1 MSPGISPHDLVTPA
15 KAGVQGNHS
24 HLAAPDCRLHGND
37 GGSDGRRTLRR
48 ALVCTVL
55 AFALVFGAPFARA
68 MTIEKVTAASG
79 LSAWLVEDHSLPI
92 VTVRFAFAT
101 GAALDPAGKRGVA
114 AMAAALLSE
123 GAGPYDS
130 EAFRARLED
139 LATDLYFDAGQDEFE
154 GNLRCLKRNLDASAR
169 LLRLA
174 LAAPRFD
181 PDAVARVRGG
191 IVASLSRAAQS
202 PSDLSGRLWM
212 RAAFEHHPYAHRIDG
227 TAASIGRIT
236 AADLRAFV
244 KERLHRPGLII
255 GAVGDITPNRLRAL
269 IDRVFGGLPA
279 SPVAAAIAE
288 AKPIEDGALILKRR
302 KVAQSVVTFGQVGP
316 KRADPHWYAAL
327 LVNDILGGGDF
338 RGRLMR
344 DIREKRGLAY
354 DVSSDLVPLHHAGLL
369 LGSVATA
376 NAHVAEVIRLVRGE
390 WARMRD
396 KGPTAAELAASKS
409 YLTGSFPLTLS
420 STGQVAETLVDMQ
433 IEKLG
438 IDYLDRRAA
447 LIDGVTLDEA
457 RDEARRLL
465 DPKGLSFAV
474 VGDPPGL
481 AAARAAPAL

>member
-1 MSPGISPHDLVTPA
+1 VS
-15 KAGVQGNHS
+15 
-24 HLAAPDCRLHGND
+24 
-37 GGSDGRRTLRR
+37 RTLCG
-48 ALVCTVL
+48 AAL
-55 AFALVFGAPFARA
+55 AFALLVWAPFAHA
-68 MTIEKVTAASG
+68 MTIEKVTAANG

-92 VTVRFAFAT
+92 VTVRFAFPT

-123 GAGPYDS
+123 GAGPYNS

-139 LATDLYFDAGQDEFE
+139 LATDLSFDAGQDEFE

-174 LAAPRFD
+174 LTAPRFD
-181 PDAVARVRGG
+181 PDAVARVR
-191 IVASLSRAAQS
+191 AEMLAALSQAAQS
-202 PSDLSGRLWM
+202 PGDLSGRLWM
-212 RAAFEHHPYAHRIDG
+212 RAAFEHHPYAHDIDG
-227 TAASIGRIT
+227 SAASVGPIA

-244 KERLHRPGLII
+244 KERLHRPGLVI
-255 GAVGDITPNRLRAL
+255 GAVGDITPNRLRSL

-279 SPVAAAIAE
+279 GPVAAGIAE

-376 NAHVAEVIRLVRGE
+376 NAHVGEVIRLVRGE

-438 IDYLDRRAA
+438 IDYLDRRAG
-447 LIDGVTLDEA
+447 LIDGVTLGEA
-457 RDEARRLL
+457 RAEAHRLL

-481 AAARAAPAL
+481 ATAPAAPAL

>member
-1 MSPGISPHDLVTPA
+1 MRLRFSSGRDYF
-15 KAGVQGNHS
+15 QGS
-24 HLAAPDCRLHGND
+24 V
-37 GGSDGRRTLRR
+37 SMLR
-48 ALVCTVL
+48 
-55 AFALVFGAPFARA
+55 
-68 MTIEKVTAASG
+68 
-79 LSAWLVEDHSLPI
+79 D
-92 VTVRFAFAT
+92 
-101 GAALDPAGKRGVA
+101 
-114 AMAAALLSE
+114 
-123 GAGPYDS
+123 
-130 EAFRARLED
+130 RLEPS
-139 LATDLYFDAGQDEFE
+139 
-154 GNLRCLKRNLDASAR
+154 LD

-174 LAAPRFD
+174 LTEPRFD
-181 PDAVARVRGG
+181 PDAVARVR
-191 IVASLSRAAQS
+191 AEMLAALSQAAQS
-202 PSDLSGRLWM
+202 PGDLSGRLWM
-212 RAAFEHHPYAHRIDG
+212 RAAFEHHPYAHDIDG
-227 TAASIGRIT
+227 SAASVGHIA

-244 KERLHRPGLII
+244 KERLHRPGLVI
-255 GAVGDITPNRLRAL
+255 GAVGDITPNRLRSL

-369 LGSVATA
+369 IGSVATA
-376 NAHVAEVIRLVRGE
+376 NAHVGEVIRLVRGE

-396 KGPTAAELAASKS
+396 EGPTAAELAASKS

-420 STGQVAETLVDMQ
+420 STGRVAETLVDMQ

-438 IDYLDRRAA
+438 IDYLDRRAG
-447 LIDGVTLDEA
+447 LIDGVTLGEA
-457 RDEARRLL
+457 RAEAHRLL

-481 AAARAAPAL
+481 ATAPAAPAL